1 MTGDQ
6 KTATDMVTDMIAD
19 PTLDAFFDRNPAEL
33 TDQNFRALVEI
44 ERARRAEFIKAEA
57 SK

>member
-1 MTGDQ
+1 MPKDN
-6 KTATDMVTDMIAD
+6 KTARDMVDEMIAD

-44 ERARRAEFIKAEA
+44 ERARRAEFSKAEA

>member
-6 KTATDMVTDMIAD
+6 KTARDMVTDMIAD
-19 PTLDAFFDRNPAEL
+19 PTLDQFFDRNPAEL

-44 ERARRAEFIKAEA
+44 ERACRAEFIKAEA

>member
-1 MTGDQ
+1 MTNVP
-6 KTATDMVTDMIAD
+6 TATDMVEEMIAD
-19 PTLDAFFDRNPAEL
+19 PTLDQFFDRNPAEL
-33 TDQNFRALVEI
+33 EDKDFRALVEI

>member
-6 KTATDMVTDMIAD
+6 KTARDMVDEMIAD
-19 PTLDAFFDRNPAEL
+19 PTLDQFFDRNPAEL

-44 ERARRAEFIKAEA
+44 ERAQRAEFIKAEA

>member
-19 PTLDAFFDRNPAEL
+19 PTLAQFFDRNPAEL

>member
-6 KTATDMVTDMIAD
+6 KTATDLVTDMIKD
-19 PTLDAFFDRNPAEL
+19 PTLDQFFDRNPAEL
-33 TDQNFRALVEI
+33 KDQDFRALVEI

>member
-19 PTLDAFFDRNPAEL
+19 PTLDQFFDRNPTEL

>member
-19 PTLDAFFDRNPAEL
+19 PTLDAFFDRNPATM
-33 TDQNFRALVEI
+33 TDDDFRSFIEI
-44 ERARRAEFIKAEA
+44 ERVRRAEFITAES